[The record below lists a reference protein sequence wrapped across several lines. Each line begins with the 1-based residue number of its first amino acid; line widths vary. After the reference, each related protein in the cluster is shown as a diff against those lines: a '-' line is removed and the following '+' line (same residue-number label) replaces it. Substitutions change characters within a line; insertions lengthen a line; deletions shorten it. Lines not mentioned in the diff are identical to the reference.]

1 MISGS
6 KTGNCVFVFLNDT
19 QMLLTYVII
28 MSRGVVLKN
37 KVGERTQKTSHFQ
50 QNFKLIFSH
59 YLLTSITLYKRRHEE
74 SVGMRSRTQN
84 KCGNAVPTRSP
95 HYTPDYEK
103 VITRRSLLYLR

>member
-37 KVGERTQKTSHFQ
+37 EVGERTQKTSHFG
-50 QNFKLIFSH
+50 KLTHFAAAEMAHPGGGVARVGALPGWGPLETI
-59 YLLTSITLYKRRHEE
+59 LLAS
-74 SVGMRSRTQN
+74 S
-84 KCGNAVPTRSP
+84 
-95 HYTPDYEK
+95 
-103 VITRRSLLYLR
+103 